1 MTFRLY
7 YSIVYYSNRGGTM
20 ATLNNVDKMLKNWG
34 KEYKKGFMGYFIL
47 LFLKE
52 RSMYGFEINKQL
64 VEMTQAK
71 MTFQESGIYQILKN
85 LQENGM
91 VSTEWKESSKGPRRK
106 YYKIEEAGQQL
117 LELFTKDYILPII
130 NTSFKL
136 VKKHFPGLK

>member
-1 MTFRLY
+1 
-7 YSIVYYSNRGGTM
+7 
-20 ATLNNVDKMLKNWG
+20 
-34 KEYKKGFMGYFIL
+34 MGYFIL

-52 RSMYGFEINKQL
+52 QSMYGLEITKKL

-91 VSTEWKESSKGPRRK
+91 VTTEWKESSKGPRRK
-106 YYKIEEAGQQL
+106 YYKIEAEGEQL

-130 NTSFKL
+130 NTSSKL
-136 VKKHFPGLK
+136 VKKHFPRLK

>member
-1 MTFRLY
+1 M
-7 YSIVYYSNRGGTM
+7 
-20 ATLNNVDKMLKNWG
+20 NVAENVEKMLKNWG
-34 KEYKKGFMGYFIL
+34 KEYKKGLMGYFIL
-47 LFLKE
+47 LFLKD

-85 LQENGM
+85 LQGNGM
-91 VSTEWKESSKGPRRK
+91 VSTEWKESTKGPKRK
-106 YYKIEEAGQQL
+106 YYNIAEPGEQL

-136 VKKHFPGLK
+136 VKKHFPNLE